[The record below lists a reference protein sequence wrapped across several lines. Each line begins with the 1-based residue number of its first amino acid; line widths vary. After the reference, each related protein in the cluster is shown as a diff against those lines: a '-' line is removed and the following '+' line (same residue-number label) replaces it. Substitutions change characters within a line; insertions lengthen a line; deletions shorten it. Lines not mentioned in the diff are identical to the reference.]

1 MSQIY
6 GRYRAGRVELESP
19 VDWPD
24 GLRVALTPD
33 DSEAAELSASPD
45 DRAAILQLMDEIE
58 PLELTPHDEA
68 EIAAARAA
76 VRAVTLKAVEQRLR
90 GES

>member
-1 MSQIY
+1 MNHVY
-6 GRYRAGRVELESP
+6 GRYREGRVELESQ

-33 DSEAAELSASPD
+33 EAAD
-45 DRAAILQLMDEIE
+45 DREAILNLMDDVE
-58 PLELTPHDEA
+58 PLELTPADQA

-76 VRAVTLKAVEQRLR
+76 VAAVSRRAVERQLR
-90 GES
+90 GEP